1 MAETGAARVV
11 DVCARAKINLCL
23 HVLGRR
29 RDGYHTLESVVTFA
43 ELGDRLTA
51 RAAADI
57 SVHVAGPFAAAVP
70 AGEANLAFQAA
81 RLLAGRAAPG
91 RGVALTLEKNLPVA
105 AGIGGG
111 SADAAATLR
120 ALIELWDLDMARA
133 DLEALALALGAD
145 VPVCLAG
152 GTVLVGG
159 IGETIAP
166 LPALPGLPIVLVN
179 PGVPLA
185 TATVFRALAGRF
197 GQSRK
202 ALATITTAD
211 ELLGLL
217 GGCENDLTAPA
228 RALVPAIGEG
238 LEFLGARPGV
248 RLARMSGSGATCF
261 ALFTDPAAAEA
272 AAAEAVRRHPGWWAV
287 ATRIATAAGARSAC

>member
-1 MAETGAARVV
+1 VAETGAARVV

-29 RDGYHTLESVVTFA
+29 SDGYHTLESVVTFT

-51 RAAADI
+51 RRASGI
-57 SVHVAGPFAAAVP
+57 SLAVSGPFAAAVP
-70 AGEANLAFQAA
+70 VDETNLAFKAA
-81 RLLAGRAAPG
+81 RLLAARAAPG
-91 RGVALTLEKNLPVA
+91 RGAALVLEKNLPVA

-111 SADAAATLR
+111 SADAAATFR
-120 ALIELWDLDMARA
+120 ALIELWDLDVAPA
-133 DLEALALALGAD
+133 DLQALALDLGAD

-152 GTVLVGG
+152 GTILVGG
-159 IGETIAP
+159 IGERVVP

-185 TATVFRALAGRF
+185 TATVFRTLAGRF
-197 GQSRK
+197 GHSRK
-202 ALATITTAD
+202 ALASVRTTS
-211 ELLGLL
+211 ELLDLL
-217 GGCENDLTAPA
+217 GGCANDLTAPA
-228 RALVPAIGEG
+228 CALVPAIGAG

-261 ALFTDPAAAEA
+261 ALFDDA
-272 AAAEAVRRHPGWWAV
+272 AAAHAAARDAKRRHPDWWAV